1 MVEKGKVLFLCTGNS
16 CRSQMAEGFLRDM
29 ASDCF
34 EVYSAGLKPS
44 SVNPLAIKAMAGV
57 GVDISA
63 HTSDSLDK
71 YLDQN
76 FHHLIT
82 VCDHA
87 KESCPVFPGTGES
100 HHWGFDDPAEAEGSE
115 PERLTVFCRVRDEIQ
130 QSIQQWLETLD
141 PPIHSYQEK

>member
-1 MVEKGKVLFLCTGNS
+1 MAEKQKVLFLCTGNS

-29 ASDCF
+29 AGDCF

-44 SVNPLAIKAMAGV
+44 FVNPLAIKAMDGV
-57 GVDISA
+57 GIDISA

-71 YLDQN
+71 YLNQS

-87 KESCPVFPGTGES
+87 KESCPIFSGAGES
-100 HHWGFDDPAEAEGSE
+100 HHWGFDDPAEAEGTE
-115 PERLTVFCRVRDEIQ
+115 PERFTVFCRVRNEIQ
-130 QSIQQWLETLD
+130 QKIQQRLKTLA
-141 PPIHSYQEK
+141 PSQ

>member
-1 MVEKGKVLFLCTGNS
+1 
-16 CRSQMAEGFLRDM
+16 MAEGFLRDM
-29 ASDCF
+29 AGDCF
-34 EVYSAGLKPS
+34 EVYSAGVKPS
-44 SVNPLAIKAMAGV
+44 FVNPLAIKAMNSI
-57 GVDISA
+57 GVDIST

-100 HHWGFDDPAEAEGSE
+100 HHWGFDDPAGAAGSE
-115 PERLTVFCRVRDEIQ
+115 PERFAVFCRVRDEIQ
-130 QSIQQWLETLD
+130 QRIQHWLKTLD
-141 PPIHSYQEK
+141 SPTHSHRNK

>member
-29 ASDCF
+29 AGDRF

-44 SVNPLAIKAMAGV
+44 SVNPLAIKAVAGV

-87 KESCPVFPGTGES
+87 KESCPAFPRHGR
-100 HHWGFDDPAEAEGSE
+100 E
-115 PERLTVFCRVRDEIQ
+115 PSLGV
-130 QSIQQWLETLD
+130 
-141 PPIHSYQEK
+141 

>member
-1 MVEKGKVLFLCTGNS
+1 MAEKEKVLFLCTGNS

-29 ASDCF
+29 AGDRF

-44 SVNPLAIKAMAGV
+44 FVNPSAIKAMADV
-57 GVDISA
+57 GIDISS

-71 YLDQN
+71 YLDQD

-87 KESCPVFPGTGES
+87 KESCPIFPGAGER
-100 HHWGFDDPAEAEGSE
+100 HHCGFDDPAEAEGTE
-115 PERLTVFCRVRDEIQ
+115 PERFTVFCRVRDQIQ
-130 QSIQQWLETLD
+130 QRIQGWLNTLD
-141 PPIHSYQEK
+141 PAQ

>member
-1 MVEKGKVLFLCTGNS
+1 MVEKQKALFLCTGNL
-16 CRSQMAEGFLRDM
+16 CRSQMAEGFLRDIVG
-29 ASDCF
+29 DRF

-44 SVNPLAIKAMAGV
+44 FVNPLAIKVMDGV
-57 GVDISA
+57 GIDISA

-87 KESCPVFPGTGES
+87 KESYPIFPGAGES
-100 HHWGFDDPAEAEGSE
+100 HHWGFDDPAEVEGTE
-115 PERLTVFCRVRDEIQ
+115 PERFTVFCRVRNEIQ
-130 QSIQQWLETLD
+130 
-141 PPIHSYQEK
+141 